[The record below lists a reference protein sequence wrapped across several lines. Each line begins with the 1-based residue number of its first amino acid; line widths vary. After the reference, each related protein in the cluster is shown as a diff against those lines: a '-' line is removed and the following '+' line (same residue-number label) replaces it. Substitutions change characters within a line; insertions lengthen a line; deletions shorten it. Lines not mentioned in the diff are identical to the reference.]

1 MIKKTFIVLMIVML
15 IFASACSSKTSAP
28 EKPAEEAVP
37 SEPDKTGETIITDP
51 EETVEEETGEDDKN
65 KVVSPLDGLRYYPE
79 QLKNRPVAV
88 SIDNHPGA
96 RWQAG
101 LSQAE
106 IIYEFEVEYPY
117 TRYLCIFLAKE
128 PEMIG
133 PVRSARPYII
143 YYALENDGI
152 FVHVGGSEDAFSEID
167 RLGCAEV
174 DGLYSGAMWRYYDTG
189 KTAPHNMYTTIKSIR
204 DEAASYGYRT
214 EGNFEGYMFNE
225 KTQNLSANYKD
236 ILNAEKINIIYNKNN
251 TTDYEYDKEK
261 ELYLRFKDGEK
272 HFDELDNNQLS
283 AKNIIVLETKKSVLD
298 NAGRLYLGTV
308 GEGRGFYITN
318 GEAIKITWSK
328 SKEDART
335 KFYSGNEEIK
345 FNPGN
350 TWIQVVSYLDNVSIG
365 KD

>member
-1 MIKKTFIVLMIVML
+1 MIKKIFIVLMIAML
-15 IFASACSSKTSAP
+15 IFSACSSKTSVP
-28 EKPAEEAVP
+28 EKPEEEAVP
-37 SEPDKTGETIITDP
+37 SEENEPDEIEIIDS
-51 EETVEEETGEDDKN
+51 EDTVEEETPEDDKD
-65 KVVSPLDGLRYYPE
+65 KVVSPLDGLKYFPE
-79 QLKNRPVAV
+79 QLKGRPVAV
-88 SIDNHPGA
+88 SIDNHPDA

-167 RLGCAEV
+167 RLNCPDV

-189 KTAPHNMYTTIKSIR
+189 KAAPHNMYTTVKSIR
-204 DEAASYGYRT
+204 DEAANYGYRT
-214 EGNFEGYMFNE
+214 EGNFEGYLFNE
-225 KTQNLSANYKD
+225 KQKKLSENYKEILSAQ
-236 ILNAEKINIIYNKNN
+236 KINITYNKNN
-251 TTDYEYDKEK
+251 TTGYEYDKNNEV
-261 ELYLRFKDGEK
+261 YSRFKDEQR
-272 HFDELDNNQLS
+272 HVDELDNKQLS

-308 GEGRGFYITN
+308 GEGRALYITN
-318 GEAIKITWSK
+318 GEAVEITWSK
-328 SKEDART
+328 NKETART

-345 FNPGN
+345 LNPGN
-350 TWIQVVSYLDNVSIG
+350 TWIQVVNYLDNVSIE
-365 KD
+365 

>member
-1 MIKKTFIVLMIVML
+1 MIKKTFIVLMIVVMIL
-15 IFASACSSKTSAP
+15 FASACSKETSVP
-28 EKPAEEAVP
+28 EKPTEETVSP
-37 SEPDKTGETIITDP
+37 EQNEPDEIEIIDS
-51 EETVEEETGEDDKN
+51 EETVEEETHEDDTN
-65 KVVSPLDGLRYYPE
+65 KVVSPLDGLKYFPE

-88 SIDNHPGA
+88 SIDNHPDA

-167 RLGCAEV
+167 RLNCPDV

-189 KTAPHNMYTTIKSIR
+189 KAAPHNMYTTVKSIR

-214 EGNFEGYMFNE
+214 EGNFEGYLFNE
-225 KTQNLSANYKD
+225 KQKTISENYKETLPAK
-236 ILNAEKINIIYNKNN
+236 IINITYNKNN
-251 TTDYEYDKEK
+251 TTGYEYDENN
-261 ELYLRFKDGEK
+261 EVYLRFKDGQK
-272 HFDELDNNQLS
+272 HVDELDNKQLS
-283 AKNIIVLETKKSVLD
+283 AKNIIVLETKKNVLD
-298 NAGRLYLGTV
+298 SSGRLYLGTV
-308 GEGRGFYITN
+308 GEGRGMYITN
-318 GEAIKITWSK
+318 GEAVEITWSK
-328 SKEDART
+328 NKETART

-345 FNPGN
+345 LNPGN
-350 TWIQVVSYLDNVSIG
+350 TWIQVVNYLDNASIE
-365 KD
+365 

>member
-1 MIKKTFIVLMIVML
+1 MIKKTFIVIMIAML
-15 IFASACSSKTSAP
+15 LIATACSKETSTP
-28 EKPAEEAVP
+28 EKPVEEAVP
-37 SEPDKTGETIITDP
+37 SEENEPDEVEIIDSEDTVDKTE
-51 EETVEEETGEDDKN
+51 EDDPN
-65 KVVSPLDGLRYYPE
+65 KVVSPLDGLKYFPE

-88 SIDNHPGA
+88 SIDNHPDA

-117 TRYLCIFLAKE
+117 TRYLCIFLTKE

-143 YYALENDGI
+143 YYAMENDGI

-167 RLGCAEV
+167 RLNCPEV

-189 KTAPHNMYTTIKSIR
+189 KAAPHNMYTTVKSIR

-214 EGNFEGYMFNE
+214 EGNFEGYLFNE
-225 KTQNLSANYKD
+225 KPQQLSKNYKD
-236 ILNAEKINIIYNKNN
+236 TLSAKNINITYNKNN
-251 TTDYEYDKEK
+251 TTVYEYDENN
-261 ELYLRFKDGEK
+261 EVYLRSKDGQK
-272 HFDELDNNQLS
+272 HVDELDNKQLS

-298 NAGRLYLGTV
+298 SSGRLYLGTV
-308 GEGRGFYITN
+308 GEGRALYITN
-318 GEAIKITWSK
+318 GEAVEITWSK
-328 SKEDART
+328 NKETART

-345 FNPGN
+345 LNPGN
-350 TWIQVVSYLDNVSIG
+350 TWIQVVNYLDNVSIE
-365 KD
+365 

>member
-1 MIKKTFIVLMIVML
+1 MIKKTFIVLMIAML
-15 IFASACSSKTSAP
+15 IFSACSRETSAP
-28 EKPAEEAVP
+28 EKPEEEAVVP
-37 SEPDKTGETIITDP
+37 SEVNEPDEIEIIDS
-51 EETVEEETGEDDKN
+51 EETVEETPEDDTN
-65 KVVSPLDGLRYYPE
+65 KVVSPLDGLKYFPE

-88 SIDNHPGA
+88 SIDNHPDA

-167 RLGCAEV
+167 RLNCPDV

-189 KTAPHNMYTTIKSIR
+189 KKAPHNMYTTVKSIR
-204 DEAASYGYRT
+204 EEAASYGYRT
-214 EGNFEGYMFNE
+214 EGNFEGYLFNE
-225 KTQNLSANYKD
+225 KPKLLSKNYKD
-236 ILNAEKINIIYNKNN
+236 TISAKNINITYNKNN
-251 TTDYEYDKEK
+251 TTSYEYNENDEV
-261 ELYLRFKDGEK
+261 YLRSKDGQK
-272 HFDELDNNQLS
+272 HVDELDNKQLS

-298 NAGRLYLGTV
+298 SSGRLYLGTV
-308 GEGRGFYITN
+308 GEGRALYIAN
-318 GEAIKITWSK
+318 GEAVEITWSK
-328 SKEDART
+328 TKETART

-345 FNPGN
+345 LNPGN
-350 TWIQVVSYLDNVSIG
+350 TWIQVVNYLDNVSIE
-365 KD
+365 